1 MKITS
6 RKKLTILFSV
16 LSAAVITVALVFLIV
31 SRRVG
36 AKDNSFSVP
45 KSMNAIPVDA
55 IAVFTFPGRH
65 ELNSFLF
72 ENNPLS
78 GEILYGLGSF
88 KVFTEKFKRLPSKS
102 DSGNLDFD
110 CALSVHYSSKDRVS
124 SLLVINVNGLNTNS
138 LVDAFNVNDNINKNS
153 IRIFN
158 GVKIYKF
165 NGLEYSITDNKLL
178 VSNSPIILESSL
190 RHINSGA
197 SILDNDGFR
206 EALALSDSSV
216 PLLFINHLQSGKL
229 FSAFI
234 DRAFFGGSEF
244 ITRFA
249 GWSVFDV
256 NTNSVT
262 INLKGKSYENRGAG
276 NYVTVFKD
284 GSDGINT
291 AQSVLPSDTYLLLSI
306 SVDKLY
312 NHIKNHWNYREYYGR
327 SKSILND
334 EALKWIESINAK
346 EVAIALIPYENELRW
361 LTLIRKK
368 RPWYIIAEERAGLSD
383 ESPDI
388 RHFRYKGYIATLF
401 GSFFTN
407 TIEESILESGGWIYI
422 GQKDLLSK
430 IPSGI
435 FKNFT
440 MEQYLSETKAQI
452 LSGKRNSMASLIVN
466 GTNLPD
472 TLFSYFRRDYAAVLR
487 KKFSER
493 GVMIAAFEVNSGK
506 NGDIGY
512 NAYFYA
518 DTVAPPKPGS
528 FQKAFDGEKSGG
540 KQNLLIPSGPFEL
553 INFTNGEKEYLEQ
566 LPGGGLRLLSQE
578 KKGLWTIPFNG
589 KICGK
594 VLQIDF
600 FRNGK
605 LQMLFA
611 DDYHIYLLDRLGRF
625 VKPFPKRVDQ
635 PVLFGP
641 NIYDIK
647 GDGEIA
653 IMLLHNDKTLRL
665 YQRDGSVYPRWSNI
679 PLHENFKEFPELIG
693 EDSMKYFILR
703 GASVAQIYTT
713 NGICVTSRL
722 SGNNRLSGNTPVEF
736 AADGRIIVKTVK
748 GGKIILNLENGN
760 FEQGK

>member
-16 LSAAVITVALVFLIV
+16 LSAAVITVALVFLII
-31 SRRVG
+31 SRRGG
-36 AKDNSFSVP
+36 AQDNSFSVP
-45 KSMNAIPVDA
+45 KSLNAIPVDA
-55 IAVFTFPGRH
+55 IAVFTFPGRQ

-78 GEILYGLGSF
+78 GELLYGLGSF
-88 KVFTEKFKRLPSKS
+88 KVITEKFMRLPAKS
-102 DSGNLDFD
+102 DSGNLIFD

-124 SLLVINVNGLNTNS
+124 SLLVVNVNGLNTNT
-138 LVDAFNVNDNINKNS
+138 LIEAFEVNVSNNS
-153 IRIFN
+153 IRLFN
-158 GVKIYKF
+158 GVKVYKF

-190 RHINSGA
+190 RHISSGA

-206 EALALSDSSV
+206 EAVTISDSSV

-244 ITRFA
+244 ITRFS

-262 INLKGKSYENRGAG
+262 INLKGKSYENRGTG
-276 NYVTVFKD
+276 NYSTVFKD
-284 GSDGINT
+284 GSDGIT
-291 AQSVLPSDTYLLLSI
+291 SVQSVLPSDTYLLFSI
-306 SVDKLY
+306 SVNKLN
-312 NHIKNHWNYREYYGR
+312 NHIKNHWNYKDYYGK

-346 EVAIALIPYENELRW
+346 EVAIALIPYEDELRW

-368 RPWYIIAEERAGLSD
+368 RPWYIIAEEKAGLSD
-383 ESPDI
+383 ETPDI
-388 RHFRYKGYIATLF
+388 RSFRNKGYIASLF
-401 GSFFTN
+401 GSLFTN
-407 TIEESILESGGWIYI
+407 TIEESILESGSWIYI
-422 GQKDLLSK
+422 GQNDLLSK

-466 GTNLPD
+466 GTHLPD
-472 TLFSYFRRDYAAVLR
+472 SLFSYFRRDHATILR

-493 GVMIAAFEVNSGK
+493 GIMIAAFEVNSGK
-506 NGDIGY
+506 KGEIGY
-512 NAYFYA
+512 NAYIYA
-518 DTVAPPKPGS
+518 DTIKGDKPERN
-528 FQKAFDGEKSGG
+528 K
-540 KQNLLIPSGPFEL
+540 NLLIPSGPFEL
-553 INFTNGEKEYLEQ
+553 RNFTNGEKEYLEQ

-693 EDSMKYFILR
+693 EDSVKYFILR